1 MNTKNKILA
10 GLFSMA
16 ALFSSC
22 NDFQEINE
30 DPNQVDESK
39 VKPEWFLNASIVG
52 DQMNPEIA
60 ERMFILT
67 WNRASRSIGE
77 AVSRS
82 VRIIMIISRA
92 T

>member
-39 VKPEWFLNASIVG
+39 VKPEVLECL
-52 DQMNPEIA
+52 D
-60 ERMFILT
+60 R
-67 WNRASRSIGE
+67 R
-77 AVSRS
+77 
-82 VRIIMIISRA
+82 
-92 T
+92 